1 MIKAPEFV
9 TNAITAIGIIA
20 RLVPI
25 TIAFHALAA
34 FFPTHAPAI
43 VGRMIVISVRGIC
56 SAPAALVD
64 APITCMA
71 PIGA

>member
-1 MIKAPEFV
+1 MIEAPEFV

-43 VGRMIVISVRGIC
+43 VPLIYIDLISSSI
-56 SAPAALVD
+56 
-64 APITCMA
+64 
-71 PIGA
+71 